1 MPLHH
6 RIIHFEV
13 ILHFSLV
20 AEGCDMHLF
29 NCSTELFFE
38 YDKIFWKQWMVTHT
52 NMKHE
57 LKWYAHLLL
66 AASELSFVAVNL
78 HWYLRYRWIR
88 LVWFSSSSLRLSSI
102 LILSSSNGI
111 CWPGG
116 GILTYPLILLHVWLL
131 DGTSCSSYHSIF
143 YVLQHQPHN

>member
-1 MPLHH
+1 M
-6 RIIHFEV
+6 

-20 AEGCDMHLF
+20 AEGCDVHLF

-38 YDKIFWKQWMVTHT
+38 YDILSEQWMVTHT

-78 HWYLRYRWIR
+78 H
-88 LVWFSSSSLRLSSI
+88 
-102 LILSSSNGI
+102 
-111 CWPGG
+111 
-116 GILTYPLILLHVWLL
+116 
-131 DGTSCSSYHSIF
+131 
-143 YVLQHQPHN
+143 